1 MKRRPVVASRSR
13 FFAAI
18 RVLLPALLVVGVP
31 AMAPLDMA
39 RAETRPARALKG
51 VQRELDAR
59 RQRQADLDRKSQ
71 ALSRE
76 IDRLSRQ
83 TVHAAQRIQGR
94 EARVATLAARL
105 RRLDAETAAKR
116 AALIREEQHLGATLA
131 VLERM
136 ALHPSAILAAA
147 PRAPNDMVR
156 RAIILR
162 DLVPRLA
169 ARARALDDRLIKL
182 ASLRAA
188 TDGER
193 RRLGTTTAALDRA
206 RAALEDLIATRRR
219 LMARTDAQRRREAA
233 RSHAL
238 ARRAS
243 SLRELIARI
252 DARARKRRARVA
264 ATRRPRAE
272 PRAATAS
279 GAARLPVRGR
289 IVRRFGQTD
298 DMGQPSQ
305 GIVIRTRAGA
315 QVVAPYA
322 GKVVFAGPFRGYGR
336 ILIIE
341 HGGGYHTLLA
351 GFSRIDST
359 LDQRVLAGEP
369 VGIMGAPATGTP
381 SLYVELRKNGRPIN
395 PLPWLAARK

>member
-1 MKRRPVVASRSR
+1 
-13 FFAAI
+13 
-18 RVLLPALLVVGVP
+18 
-31 AMAPLDMA
+31 
-39 RAETRPARALKG
+39 
-51 VQRELDAR
+51 
-59 RQRQADLDRKSQ
+59 
-71 ALSRE
+71 
-76 IDRLSRQ
+76 
-83 TVHAAQRIQGR
+83 
-94 EARVATLAARL
+94 
-105 RRLDAETAAKR
+105 
-116 AALIREEQHLGATLA
+116 
-131 VLERM
+131 
-136 ALHPSAILAAA
+136 
-147 PRAPNDMVR
+147 
-156 RAIILR
+156 
-162 DLVPRLA
+162 
-169 ARARALDDRLIKL
+169 
-182 ASLRAA
+182 LRAA
-188 TDGER
+188 TDGKR
-193 RRLGTTTAALDRA
+193 RKLTAAAAALDRE

-233 RSHAL
+233 RSRAL

-272 PRAATAS
+272 PRAEPRVATAS

-289 IVRRFGQTD
+289 IVRRFGQTN

-341 HGGGYHTLLA
+341 HGEGYHTLLA